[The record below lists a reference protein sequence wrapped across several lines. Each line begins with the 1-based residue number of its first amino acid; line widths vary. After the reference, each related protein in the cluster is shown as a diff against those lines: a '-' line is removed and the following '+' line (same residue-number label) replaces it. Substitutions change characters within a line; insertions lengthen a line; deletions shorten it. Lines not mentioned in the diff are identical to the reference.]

1 MKKFAQAIR
10 VITVPTILF
19 FVLLLLT
26 KFLSDSIFV
35 TLEEFLITL
44 FLIGVVPIL
53 AYLVAFILRK
63 VKKET
68 RDDGRKR
75 ERGLAFIFSIVGY
88 TLAFILG
95 LVLKFNNNA
104 MIIVATYFFSSII
117 VTIPNLF
124 KVRASGHAAGM
135 FGLMIVVCYFFG
147 WIYLI
152 PCLILYGLTF
162 WASIYLDRHKVTD
175 LILGTICVSLAFV
188 IAILIF

>member
-135 FGLMIVVCYFFG
+135 FGPMIVVCYF
-147 WIYLI
+147 W
-152 PCLILYGLTF
+152 
-162 WASIYLDRHKVTD
+162 LDLFNSVSYP
-175 LILGTICVSLAFV
+175 LWPYILGLNLSRSP
-188 IAILIF
+188 